1 MAKGNMFLGLA
12 RGSVG
17 DVTFY
22 RRNAQQISRVRV
34 RKVKNPQ
41 TDAQMYQR
49 AINRTAVQAYGV
61 LKSICDHSFEG
72 VSYGANSYSRFL
84 SLNMQMLR
92 DELANPGDS
101 SFKNKAYLPKGID
114 GCTAMPFVISTGS
127 IPAIQVAEGNA
138 GGSFASETISADGSV
153 GFEMSLLRIHSGA
166 IGGDLSAVTYAQFA
180 AAIGA
185 KQGDQL
191 TIVRVKSSISSGE
204 IDEPVGI
211 AVELA
216 RVILDPGTGDFEETA
231 MFQLGTAVGSHM
243 PIRVNDPNPRNE
255 GKALF
260 VQSYGTG
267 GTQFLATAGVTAL
280 EPTEDLGLC
289 AILSRQ
295 QEGGKWL
302 RSKSV
307 LAYNPLFR
315 ENGYTIKQASTL
327 DPVEIPIESD
337 YYLNN
342 AE

>member
-1 MAKGNMFLGLA
+1 MFLGLA

-84 SLNMQMLR
+84 SLNMDMLR
-92 DELANPGDS
+92 AELANPSDS
-101 SFKNKAYLPKGID
+101 AFRNKAYLPKGIN
-114 GCTAMPFVISTGS
+114 GCVAMPFVLSTGS
-127 IPAIQVAEGNA
+127 IPAIQVSGGNA
-138 GGSFASETISADGSV
+138 GGSFVTETFSLDG
-153 GFEMSLLRIHSGA
+153 GAAFDMSLLRIHAGS
-166 IGGDLSAVTYAQFA
+166 IGGSLAAITYAQFA
-180 AAIGA
+180 NAIGA

-191 TIVRVKSSISSGE
+191 TIVRVKSSISAGVV
-204 IDEPVGI
+204 DEPVGI

-216 RVILDPGTGDFEETA
+216 RVILDPGVGDFEETP
-231 MFQLGTAVGSHM
+231 MFQLGTAIGTHM

-255 GKALF
+255 GNALF
-260 VQSYGTG
+260 VQSYGSD
-267 GTQFLATAGVTAL
+267 GTMFLATAGLTVPEA
-280 EPTEDLGLC
+280 TEDLGLC

-295 QEGGKWL
+295 KEGGAWL
-302 RSKSV
+302 RSKSI

-327 DPVEIPIESD
+327 EPVEVVIESD